1 MRKHVHVSFLLA
13 ALLFLESHGFALTVG
28 PAVALPEGFN
38 GVTAEPL
45 QYEATVYNLCSES
58 IWVSTVESYQYTC
71 SAENCPPSSFATRGW
86 WEIPPRHERV
96 FDFSRSR
103 YIEGTLFFY
112 IEDSSGFNVAP
123 YSMASVKSC
132 VSNEGLDLKANE
144 KPSLCAKNATY
155 FRPLAANVIIS
166 QCY

>member
-13 ALLFLESHGFALTVG
+13 ALFVESQGSAVTVG
-28 PAVALPEGFN
+28 SAVALPEGFKEAS
-38 GVTAEPL
+38 AEPL
-45 QYEATVYNLCSES
+45 QYEATVYNLCNES

-71 SAENCPPSSFATRGW
+71 NSTNCPPSSFATRGW

-96 FDFSRSR
+96 FDFSRSQ
-103 YIEGTLFFY
+103 YIQGSIFFY

-123 YSMASVKSC
+123 YSMTSVKSC
-132 VSNEGLDLKANE
+132 VSTEALDLKANG
-144 KPSLCAKNATY
+144 KPPLCAKNATY
-155 FRPLAANVIIS
+155 YRPQDANVVIS